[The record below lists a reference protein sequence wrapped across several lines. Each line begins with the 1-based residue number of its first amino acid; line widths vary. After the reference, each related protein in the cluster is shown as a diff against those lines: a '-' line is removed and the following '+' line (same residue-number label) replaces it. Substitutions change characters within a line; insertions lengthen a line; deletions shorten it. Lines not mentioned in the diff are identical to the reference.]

1 MLAII
6 KYGHPG
12 LRQVAVRVAEIT
24 PEIQQLAAHLIET
37 MHTAHGVGLAA
48 EQVNRALQMF
58 VIDVRDVKD
67 RPSWL
72 ERDGLQVEVAA
83 FMPMV
88 LINPEVKPYGPPAT
102 GPEGC
107 LSFPELFAEITRP
120 EATEVTATNEHG
132 ETTSFRCGGLLA
144 RAIQHEYDHLRGV
157 LFIDRMSAEI
167 KRGLRAELDQLQAD
181 THAALAQARRSG

>member
-181 THAALAQARRSG
+181 TRAALAQARRSG